1 MGGANTL
8 LGPEGS
14 DPVLF
19 WVRALGHGCGGCVW
33 PGGVWGVVLLVAG
46 ITWLGLYPR
55 LGPWC
60 LLPCVG
66 VGDRGFGCVWW
77 LWSGGGWLLVENCT
91 VDASICIFVAFLLS
105 F

>member
-60 LLPCVG
+60 LLPVWGWVTEGLG
-66 VGDRGFGCVWW
+66 VCGGFGLVVAGCW
-77 LWSGGGWLLVENCT
+77 LRTVQWTRASVSLWLFC
-91 VDASICIFVAFLLS
+91 
-105 F
+105 